1 MDRCPSHDQLQKL
14 MHQNGDADDQRAM
27 LAHVRTCTSCQQTVA
42 GLGDE
47 ADVDKWRRLLRGDQC
62 AVDVHERLDLDQ
74 LLDELKSNPPC
85 EREDSASLSR
95 TTIGPYKLLQ
105 EIGEGGF
112 GVVYMAEQQEPIRR
126 KVALKIIKP
135 GMDTRE
141 VIARFEA
148 ERQALALMDHPNIAR
163 VFDAG
168 ATDNG
173 RPYFVME
180 LVKGVPITEFCD
192 KNKFP
197 TSERLKLFITAC
209 HAVQHA
215 HHKGIIHRDLKP
227 SNVMITLHDGLA
239 VPKVIDFGV
248 SKAIS
253 QRLTE
258 KTLFTRF
265 GQMVGTPQY
274 MSPEQAEMS
283 GLDVDTRSDIY
294 SLGVLLYEL
303 LTGTTPVEESRL
315 RSSGHAEMLRIIQEE
330 EPPKP
335 SSRLN
340 TLGEELTAVCQHR
353 GSDPKRLGQLL
364 RGDLDWIVMKSLEKD
379 RNRRYE
385 TANSLAQDIQ
395 RHLSDEPVVAGPP
408 SAAYRTRKFVRRNK
422 TLVTAALAVGLALL
436 TGLGMAIGGFVEA
449 RIERNR
455 AGPGG
460 VAHRVGAGAQDQ

>member
-1 MDRCPSHDQLQKL
+1 MLYQYPHH
-14 MHQNGDADDQRAM
+14 HQH
-27 LAHVRTCTSCQQTVA
+27 HV
-42 GLGDE
+42 
-47 ADVDKWRRLLRGDQC
+47 K
-62 AVDVHERLDLDQ
+62 
-74 LLDELKSNPPC
+74 
-85 EREDSASLSR
+85 
-95 TTIGPYKLLQ
+95 
-105 EIGEGGF
+105 
-112 GVVYMAEQQEPIRR
+112 
-126 KVALKIIKP
+126 
-135 GMDTRE
+135 
-141 VIARFEA
+141 
-148 ERQALALMDHPNIAR
+148 
-163 VFDAG
+163 
-168 ATDNG
+168 
-173 RPYFVME
+173 
-180 LVKGVPITEFCD
+180 
-192 KNKFP
+192 
-197 TSERLKLFITAC
+197 
-209 HAVQHA
+209 
-215 HHKGIIHRDLKP
+215 
-227 SNVMITLHDGLA
+227 
-239 VPKVIDFGV
+239 IDFGV

-258 KTLFTRF
+258 KTLFTRY

-303 LTGTTPVEESRL
+303 LTGTTPIEESRL

-385 TANSLAQDIQ
+385 TANSLAQDMQ

-422 TLVTAALAVGLALL
+422 TLVIAALAVGLALL

-455 AGPGG
+455 AVAARAEERKQRQLAEAKGAEAAAAQ
-460 VAHRVGAGAQDQ
+460 VREREQRERVETMFHFQCIALAHRAWVEARLPDWLQIAPELGANSLAGVGSNVLCTSFSADARAAAAALGEPTLRLVRYHFVRNGSGLEILVEKPPLPTVTPPDRARAHPAEARPEPVFRTTLTDADLGLSGDERSEFE